1 MLPDNEVDGMALMH
15 LTNSDINMMLPGK
28 VGTARKITVVIE
40 QLKSSQ
46 NLPVN
51 VVTEDEA
58 RSKSA
63 HSNTTSQTS
72 SVAANEVDLHVA
84 ASTSGLGHDTMLSQD
99 VIGPTCSN
107 TMPLPAYSTRIKDV
121 LNKGNVLLDFDLFIE
136 ETAFHIIA
144 NGDMVTKDAYEQFG
158 RRLLTAY
165 PCLEFPGKKTTWVH
179 QCHVLLFI
187 NFFVGLVCN

>member
-1 MLPDNEVDGMALMH
+1 MTCGCCNAFGFMLPDNEVDGMALMH

-28 VGTARKITVVIE
+28 VETARKITVVIE

-46 NLPVN
+46 NGNNLPVN

-72 SVAANEVDLHVA
+72 SVAANEVDSHVA
-84 ASTSGLGHDTMLSQD
+84 ASTSCLGHDTMLSQD
-99 VIGPTCSN
+99 VISPTCSN
-107 TMPLPAYSTRIKDV
+107 AMPLPAYSTRIKDV

-144 NGDMVTKDAYEQFG
+144 NDDMVTKDAYEQFG
-158 RRLLTAY
+158 R
-165 PCLEFPGKKTTWVH
+165 
-179 QCHVLLFI
+179 
-187 NFFVGLVCN
+187 